1 MTSLGDAA
9 VARLRAVT
17 EAPDLSQTRYELRE
31 LLGRGGMGAVYSVV
45 DQDLKRLVALKVI
58 NTASVSPEMAER
70 LRREARILAQLE
82 HPNIIPV
89 HDVGVLP
96 DGRSFY
102 TMKLVRG
109 ERLDA
114 IVQRRLSLA
123 DRLQIFERIC
133 DALAFAHAHGV
144 IHRDLKPANIMV
156 GPFGEV
162 LVLDWGVA
170 KAGVESGAGGN
181 TEDVAA
187 PETGATGD
195 GVIVGTQGFMSPEQA
210 RGDPLVDAR
219 TDIHAL
225 GVMLRYL
232 LRSPSDAAASTHAR
246 PLRDQR
252 VLLAIAD
259 RASLATA
266 DARYQSVAALTADV
280 ANYRNALPVE
290 AYHENLA
297 ERVMRVAGRYRVPLV
312 LIVAYVIMRLVL
324 LIAQR
329 Y

>member
-31 LLGRGGMGAVYSVV
+31 LLGRGGMGAVYSAV
-45 DQDLKRLVALKVI
+45 DRDLGRLVALKVI

-195 GVIVGTQGFMSPEQA
+195 GAIVGTQGFMSPEQA

-266 DARYQSVAALTADV
+266 DARYQSVAALTADL
-280 ANYRNALPVE
+280 ARYRAAMPVE
-290 AYHENLA
+290 AYRENLG
-297 ERVMRVAGRYRVPLV
+297 ERVLRVAGRYRVPLA